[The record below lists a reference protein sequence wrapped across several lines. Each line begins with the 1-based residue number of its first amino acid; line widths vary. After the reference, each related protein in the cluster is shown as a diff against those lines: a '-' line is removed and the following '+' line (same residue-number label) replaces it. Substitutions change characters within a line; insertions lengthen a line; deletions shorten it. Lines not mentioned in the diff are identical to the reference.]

1 MESVDIAVLLTVFGS
16 ILCFGSAA
24 VLALSWAFRNGQFD
38 NFQRGALSIF
48 DADEP
53 VGEPTDF
60 FPDHRPITP
69 AHDPQHEAIQ
79 GE

>member
-1 MESVDIAVLLTVFGS
+1 MESVDIAVLLTVVGS
-16 ILCFGSAA
+16 IICFGGAT
-24 VLALSWAFRNGQFD
+24 VLALGWAFRNGQFD

-60 FPDHRPITP
+60 FPDHHATTP
-69 AHDPQHEAIQ
+69 SQDQPHHTTREK
-79 GE
+79 

>member
-24 VLALSWAFRNGQFD
+24 VLALGWAFRTGQFN

-60 FPDHRPITP
+60 FPDLSPTTP

>member
-1 MESVDIAVLLTVFGS
+1 
-16 ILCFGSAA
+16 
-24 VLALSWAFRNGQFD
+24 
-38 NFQRGALSIF
+38 
-48 DADEP
+48 